1 MTNKTISINP
11 SLFTLGGLTKTKKN
25 REKKQRTIT
34 SAPLISP
41 NLLKNKLLKRIK
53 EHKQK
58 ETENLDNN
66 KKNLNNTND
75 SLSNKNNLNNK
86 LSFSDEFNDSINYL
100 QTLAAKKKN
109 NDEKEKYEINKRK
122 KLQELERKTVKNYQ
136 SLYGDTNTPYVNI
149 DLPEELQ
156 QPLITEQFNNI
167 HLNDEQDNE
176 TLRLNPYKNDNVP
189 YGILKNGMKPT
200 YRTWNKTQR
209 SSIVTNPSDSLI
221 IPENFKK
228 PNSERENRLNNLREK
243 LRLKQKIEPNVNQNI
258 VNDTLEN
265 NSVQN
270 NSIVTKEPLVD
281 DLMMTQNLIQKPIL
295 KNQTNS
301 IILSNNDTNLKN
313 TSITQINNENTS
325 VIQNSDSIKMKRII
339 KKTIK
344 RKYTLGK
351 SKIKKSVGI
360 LLKDRYT
367 RKTVINA
374 QRELKRKPIN
384 DIKSYLRNH
393 NLIKIGSNAPNDI
406 IRTLYESAMLA
417 GEITNKNKETL
428 LHNISAS
435 EKEL

>member
-58 ETENLDNN
+58 ETENLDKS
-66 KKNLNNTND
+66 KKKLNNTNEVKTD
-75 SLSNKNNLNNK
+75 LNEK

-109 NDEKEKYEINKRK
+109 NEEKEKYEINKRK
-122 KLQELERKTVKNYQ
+122 KFEELERKTVKNYH
-136 SLYGDTNTPYVNI
+136 SLYSDTNIPYVNI

-156 QPLITEQFNNI
+156 EPLIREQFNNI
-167 HLNDEQDNE
+167 YLNDEQGNE
-176 TLRLNPYKNDNVP
+176 TLRLKPYKNDNVP

-221 IPENFKK
+221 ICENFKK
-228 PNSERENRLNNLREK
+228 PNSDRENRLNNLREK
-243 LRLKQKIEPNVNQNI
+243 LKVKQKLEPYINENI
-258 VNDTLEN
+258 EN
-265 NSVQN
+265 NSAQNNTLQN
-270 NSIVTKEPLVD
+270 NSIVSEESQLD
-281 DLMMTQNLIQKPIL
+281 NLMMTQNLIHKPIIQQKPSPSTI
-295 KNQTNS
+295 NINTN
-301 IILSNNDTNLKN
+301 
-313 TSITQINNENTS
+313 INNVNGNTLVNPEPES
-325 VIQNSDSIKMKRII
+325 FATKRFI

-367 RKTVINA
+367 RKKVINA
-374 QRELKRKPIN
+374 QRELKRKNIN

-406 IRTLYESAMLA
+406 LRALYESAMLA
-417 GEITNKNKETL
+417 GEITNKNKDTL